1 MTVYRELAPS
11 PPQNNSSYET
21 TTMRYTYNADGE
33 KLQATPEHFHLAG
46 ESVFPSGTQQLDG
59 ALRADSVVEAGAQG
73 RDGGVMPPALDLS
86 TRYCGNVIFERG
98 SLKMLL
104 TDEGYATI
112 AANGTPTYHFYLT
125 DHLGNN
131 RMVVSANGTVEQVNH
146 YYPYGG
152 LMGESTGGSVQPYKY
167 NGKELERMNG
177 LDLYDYGARWM
188 DGALGRFT
196 TMDPLCEKYYGISPY
211 AYCGGNP
218 INKIDPDGRDEW
230 EINSQGQIVNSIQ
243 TKKHDA
249 FFMVDDENKRIESKS
264 ISFKYGT
271 IIKSFKSH
279 DEDGD
284 KYDVYTIRGDANA
297 TNLFEFMAEN
307 TSVEWGHMKLGIEG
321 DKGYNVLTTSHEETA
336 EYGAVDMFNKQ
347 YRFSY
352 NMREHTHSH
361 PHNTPRPS
369 GITDDS
375 TGEDMK
381 FARQLQTFIPQVKLK
396 IYIPKTK
403 KYINYNKNSTLKD
416 FEL

>member
-1 MTVYRELAPS
+1 MKKNEKMTYDHNGNLTRDLNKGITEIKYNCLNLPS
-11 PPQNNSSYET
+11 RITFSDGST
-21 TTMRYTYNADGE
+21 AAYTYSAAGD
-33 KLQATPEHFHLAG
+33 KLGVRHVTAN
-46 ESVFPSGTQQLDG
+46 SNVY
-59 ALRADSVVEAGAQG
+59 EA
-73 RDGGVMPPALDLS
+73 
-86 TRYCGNVIFERG
+86 YCGNFIYRAG
-98 SLKMLL
+98 SLKRVLVDGGYL
-104 TDEGYATI
+104 TLSG
-112 AANGTPTYHFYLT
+112 GTKYHFYLT

-131 RMVVSANGTVEQVNH
+131 RVVVNAGGTVEQVNH

-152 LMGESTGGSVQPYKY
+152 LTGESTGGSVQPYKY
-167 NGKELERMNG
+167 NGKELKRTAG

-211 AYCGGNP
+211 MYCSANP
-218 INKIDPDGRDEW
+218 INRIDPDGRDEW
-230 EINSQGQIVNSIQ
+230 EINSLGQIVNRIE
-243 TKKHDA
+243 TKMHDA
-249 FFMVDDENKRIESKS
+249 FFIVDDENKRIEGKS
-264 ISFKYGT
+264 IGFKYGT
-271 IIKSFKSH
+271 VIRCFKSH
-279 DEDGD
+279 NEDGD

-297 TNLFEFMAEN
+297 TNLFEFMADN
-307 TSVEWGHMKLGIEG
+307 THVEWGQMRFGHEG
-321 DKGYNVLTTSHEETA
+321 KKGLNVLTTSHEETA

-352 NMREHTHSH
+352 NMREHTCLLYTS
-361 PHNTPRPS
+361 PSPRDR
-369 GITDDS
+369 TRDDS